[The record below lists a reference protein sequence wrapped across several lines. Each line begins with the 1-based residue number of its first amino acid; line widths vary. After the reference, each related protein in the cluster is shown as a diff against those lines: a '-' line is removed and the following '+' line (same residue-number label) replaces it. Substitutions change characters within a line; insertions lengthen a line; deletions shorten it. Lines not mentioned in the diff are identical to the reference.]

1 MVISFFITRKYKT
14 IQKRYENS
22 QYWRKKSSY
31 PLNNMRIFNEIFRKD
46 VTYDNIKSHKNQ
58 DLALSP
64 EDTFLEKPEGEAGC
78 QIDFTPSP
86 PAV

>member
-1 MVISFFITRKYKT
+1 M
-14 IQKRYENS
+14 
-22 QYWRKKSSY
+22 
-31 PLNNMRIFNEIFRKD
+31 
-46 VTYDNIKSHKNQ
+46 TYDNIKSHKNQ

-78 QIDFTPSP
+78 QIDITPSP